1 MRDLT
6 EALLGLVSATS
17 WDGGQGVVNALGE
30 ALAAGTPFDAGEVAF
45 AQPVDFR
52 RWSFTESESDLVA
65 ADLLAHVGVCGQPLR
80 VDDLPELEEFPA
92 TLESMRAQGLQSLL
106 LFPLAPAGG
115 PVGAIV
121 LARRFGWAFAG
132 APIGYLWPLA
142 RMGGLCLERAL
153 ALTAL
158 RRKLDFMGDGDRDQR
173 GSAEM
178 LRRERDDAVREA
190 ERLRRELAAVRTT
203 PPEPPQ
209 QAPPPSGS
217 RGRRRNARA

>member
-17 WDGGQGVVNALGE
+17 WDGGQGLVHALAE
-30 ALAAGTPFDAGEVAF
+30 ALRAGTPYDAGEVAF
-45 AQPVDFR
+45 AQPVEFR
-52 RWSFTESESDLVA
+52 RWTFTEDEQDIVA
-65 ADLLAHVGVCGQPLR
+65 ADLLMHVGVCGKPLR

-92 TLESMRAQGLQSLL
+92 TLAQMRARDLQSLL

-142 RMGGLCLERAL
+142 QMGGLCLERAL

-158 RRKLDFMGDGDRDQR
+158 RRKLDFMGDGERDQH
-173 GSAEM
+173 GSVER
-178 LRRERDDAVREA
+178 LRRERDDALREA
-190 ERLRRELAAVRTT
+190 QGLRDQVAALRAA
-203 PPEPPQ
+203 PAPEPHVGPR
-209 QAPPPSGS
+209 A
-217 RGRRRNARA
+217 RRRNARAPGS

>member
-17 WDGGQGVVNALGE
+17 WDGGQGLVHALRE

-45 AQPVDFR
+45 AQPVEFR
-52 RWSFTESESDLVA
+52 RWSFTDSESDIAA
-65 ADLLAHVGVCGQPLR
+65 ADLLMHVGVCGKPLL

-92 TLESMRAQGLQSLL
+92 TLENMRAHGLQSLL

-132 APIGYLWPLA
+132 APISYLWPLA

-158 RRKLDFMGDGDRDQR
+158 RRKLDFMGDGERDQR
-173 GSAEM
+173 GSVEV

-190 ERLRRELAAVRTT
+190 ETLRRELAVARTAA
-203 PPEPPQ
+203 PEPPQ
-209 QAPPPSGS
+209 PPQQPSGP

>member
-17 WDGGQGVVNALGE
+17 WDGAQGLVHALGE
-30 ALAAGTPFDAGEVAF
+30 AMAAGTPFDAGEVAF
-45 AQPVDFR
+45 AQPVEFR
-52 RWSFTESESDLVA
+52 RWSFTEAETDIVA
-65 ADLLAHVGVCGQPLR
+65 ADLLMHVGVCGKPLV

-92 TLESMRAQGLQSLL
+92 TLANMREQGLQSLL

-142 RMGGLCLERAL
+142 RMGGLCLERSL

-158 RRKLDFMGDGDRDQR
+158 RRKLDFMGDGERDQR
-173 GSAEM
+173 GSVER

-190 ERLRRELAAVRTT
+190 EALRKELDAVRAAHVD
-203 PPEPPQ
+203 PP
-209 QAPPPSGS
+209 G

>member
-6 EALLGLVSATS
+6 EALLGLVSVTS
-17 WDGGQGVVNALGE
+17 WDGGQGLVHALGE
-30 ALAAGTPFDAGEVAF
+30 SLAAGTPFDAGEVAF
-45 AQPVDFR
+45 AQPVEFR
-52 RWSFTESESDLVA
+52 RWSFTENENDIVA
-65 ADLLAHVGVCGQPLR
+65 ADLLMHVGVCGKPLV

-92 TLESMRAQGLQSLL
+92 TLENMRELGLQSLL

-132 APIGYLWPLA
+132 APIAYLWPLA

-158 RRKLDFMGDGDRDQR
+158 RRKLDFMGDGERDQR
-173 GSAEM
+173 GSVER

-190 ERLRRELAAVRTT
+190 EALRAELTAVRAT
-203 PPEPPQ
+203 EPGD
-209 QAPPPSGS
+209 PSQTNGAD
-217 RGRRRNARA
+217 GRRDGRA

>member
-1 MRDLT
+1 M
-6 EALLGLVSATS
+6 
-17 WDGGQGVVNALGE
+17 
-30 ALAAGTPFDAGEVAF
+30 AF
-45 AQPVDFR
+45 AQPVEFR
-52 RWSFTESESDLVA
+52 RWSFTEAETDIVA
-65 ADLLAHVGVCGQPLR
+65 ADLLMHVGVCGQPLR
-80 VDDLPELEEFPA
+80 VDDLPELQEFPA
-92 TLESMRAQGLQSLL
+92 TLENMRAQGLQSLL

-158 RRKLDFMGDGDRDQR
+158 RRKLDFMGDGERDQR
-173 GSAEM
+173 GSVER

-190 ERLRRELAAVRTT
+190 EALRAELSRATGPADPSQ
-203 PPEPPQ
+203 PP
-209 QAPPPSGS
+209 GS
-217 RGRRRNARA
+217 RGRRRNARL

>member
-17 WDGGQGVVNALGE
+17 WDGGQGLVHALGE
-30 ALAAGTPFDAGEVAF
+30 ALAAGTPYDAGEVAF
-45 AQPVDFR
+45 AQPVEFR
-52 RWSFTESESDLVA
+52 RWSFTEAETDLVA
-65 ADLLAHVGVCGQPLR
+65 PDLLMHVGVCGKPLV
-80 VDDLPELEEFPA
+80 VDDLPELEDFPA
-92 TLESMRAQGLQSLL
+92 TLANMREQGLQSLL

-142 RMGGLCLERAL
+142 RMGGLCLERSL

-158 RRKLDFMGDGDRDQR
+158 RRKLDFMGDGERDQH
-173 GSAEM
+173 GSVER
-178 LRRERDDAVREA
+178 LRRERDDAVRQAEA
-190 ERLRRELAAVRTT
+190 LRKELDSVRAAHVD
-203 PPEPPQ
+203 PP
-209 QAPPPSGS
+209 G
-217 RGRRRNARA
+217 RGRRRNVRA

>member
-17 WDGGQGVVNALGE
+17 WDGGQGLVHALGE

-52 RWSFTESESDLVA
+52 RWSFTEDEHDVVA
-65 ADLLAHVGVCGQPLR
+65 ADLLMHVGVCGKPLR

-92 TLESMRAQGLQSLL
+92 TLENLRARGLQSLL

-158 RRKLDFMGDGDRDQR
+158 RRKLDFMGDGERDHR
-173 GSAEM
+173 GSAER
-178 LRRERDDAVREA
+178 LRRERDDAVRDAEA
-190 ERLRRELAAVRTT
+190 LRAQIAAMRAAEATDPT
-203 PPEPPQ
+203 Q
-209 QAPPPSGS
+209 TSGA

>member
-6 EALLGLVSATS
+6 ETLLGLVSATS
-17 WDGGQGVVNALGE
+17 WDGGQGLVHALRE

-45 AQPVDFR
+45 AQPVEFR
-52 RWSFTESESDLVA
+52 RWSFTEAETDIVA
-65 ADLLAHVGVCGQPLR
+65 ADLLMHVGVCGQPLR

-92 TLESMRAQGLQSLL
+92 TLENMRAQGLQSLL

-158 RRKLDFMGDGDRDQR
+158 RRKLDFMGDGERDQR
-173 GSAEM
+173 GSVER

-190 ERLRRELAAVRTT
+190 EALRAELSRAT
-203 PPEPPQ
+203 EPHDPSQ
-209 QAPPPSGS
+209 PSGS
-217 RGRRRNARA
+217 RGRRRNARF